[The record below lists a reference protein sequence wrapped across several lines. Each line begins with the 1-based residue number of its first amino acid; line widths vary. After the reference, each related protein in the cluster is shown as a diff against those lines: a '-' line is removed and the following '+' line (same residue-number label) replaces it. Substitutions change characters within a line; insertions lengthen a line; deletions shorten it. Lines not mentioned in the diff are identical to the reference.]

1 MINKNDK
8 IKKTNNKMEMIL
20 NEKDNDVNYT
30 DNYSYEQLYFRRF
43 CSMGKSSEREQRK
56 RTYVWLY

>member
-30 DNYSYEQLYFRRF
+30 GNYNYKL
-43 CSMGKSSEREQRK
+43 
-56 RTYVWLY
+56 

>member
-20 NEKDNDVNYT
+20 NEKDNDVN
-30 DNYSYEQLYFRRF
+30 NYSYE
-43 CSMGKSSEREQRK
+43 
-56 RTYVWLY
+56 